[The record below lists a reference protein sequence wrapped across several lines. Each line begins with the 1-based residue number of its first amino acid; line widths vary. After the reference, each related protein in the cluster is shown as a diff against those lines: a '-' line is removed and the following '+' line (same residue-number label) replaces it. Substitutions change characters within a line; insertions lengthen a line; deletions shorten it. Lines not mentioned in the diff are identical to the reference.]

1 MSQWRMIA
9 MSFTTDIYKKI
20 LDDIS
25 QRNDFPGSHASRL
38 ISYKGENHIV
48 FSINVISGLREAF
61 IALAELPDRIGFP
74 KWHGISI
81 DVVQLPAYGDK
92 HYIRFTQLPQSADYI
107 FEIVIEDLRAS
118 VESLDSL
125 EATLSTVFAILLKW
139 KRFFQS
145 ERDPL
150 MSDELQE
157 GLYGELLFLDWA
169 IANVGTSAVAR
180 WTGGARETHDFYFA
194 SHAVEV
200 KTTSKKEPY
209 YAAISSE
216 YQLDNSD
223 IPGRLFMCFYALRK
237 SNGSGE
243 RIPEIVQRIR
253 EMLIDDPSAKMLFE
267 EKLIQYGYL
276 DAVADLYST
285 GFYLREEYCFEVS
298 GETPRIIRSMYKPG
312 VSKVTYDLSI
322 AQCMPYVISKED
334 LYQAITRGCDQIC

>member
-1 MSQWRMIA
+1 

-25 QRNDFPGSHASRL
+25 QRYDFPGSHASRL
-38 ISYKGENHIV
+38 IAYKGGNHIV

-92 HYIRFTQLPQSADYI
+92 HYIRFMQLPQSADYI

-118 VESLDSL
+118 VAALDSM

-169 IANVGTSAVAR
+169 IANVGTSAVAC

-209 YAAISSE
+209 YATISSE

-237 SNGSGE
+237 SSGSGE

-253 EMLIDDPSAKMLFE
+253 DLLIDDPGAKIVFE
-267 EKLIQYGYL
+267 DKLIQYGYL
-276 DAVADLYST
+276 DAAAGLYST
-285 GFYLREEYCFEVS
+285 GFHQREEYCFEIS
-298 GETPRIIRSMYKPG
+298 EQTPRIIRSMYQPG
-312 VSKVTYDLSI
+312 VSKVTYELSI
-322 AQCMPYVISKED
+322 AQCLPCAISKED
-334 LYQAITRGCDQIC
+334 LLQAITRGCDQIC